1 MYGKSDRESAEIL
14 LANLANVLHVAADG
28 ARLGEIASSMA
39 AFEGP
44 FLPVNQRGSGRL
56 CDDLPADF
64 GPMVDKRCYFV
75 QSR

>member
-1 MYGKSDRESAEIL
+1 MDGERDLESAEIL
-14 LANLANVLHVAADG
+14 LANLANVLDAAADR
-28 ARLGEIASSMA
+28 ARLDEIASSA
-39 AFEGP
+39 AAGVAP
-44 FLPVNQRGSGRL
+44 FLPVSQRGSGRL